1 MILQTSYLLKSY
13 NLKPTSYKVILPHHQ
28 ELILHCEFLRKTRSN
43 KVIWGVHSR
52 WWISSNV
59 STLYLVRGKIMVIWR
74 KTRSYTSS
82 KTPHITKQ
90 FSLGISY
97 KVYDFDIQIYVWDM
111 IEIIVSQVDFTIHL
125 MLICIL
131 VYTMA
136 PQSIFLNIF
145 ICWLHAG
152 SKSYPANLISPKKLQ
167 PQTHLVQGNSTSSP
181 GVDNIALRIF
191 T

>member
-1 MILQTSYLLKSY
+1 MVEQGDPANLISPKKLQPQTHLVQGNSTSS
-13 NLKPTSYKVILPHHQ
+13 PGVDIA
-28 ELILHCEFLRKTRSN
+28 LRGQTRSN

-90 FSLGISY
+90 FSVGISY

-131 VYTMA
+131 IYTMA

-145 ICWLHAG
+145 ICWL
-152 SKSYPANLISPKKLQ
+152 KVISCKP
-167 PQTHLVQGNSTSSP
+167 HIS
-181 GVDNIALRIF
+181 
-191 T
+191 